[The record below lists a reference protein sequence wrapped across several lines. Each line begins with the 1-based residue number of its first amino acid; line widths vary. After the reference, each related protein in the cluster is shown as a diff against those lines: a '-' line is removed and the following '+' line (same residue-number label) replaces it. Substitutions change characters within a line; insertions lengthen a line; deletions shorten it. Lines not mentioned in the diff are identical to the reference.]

1 MERALGHGYYILPRE
16 LCTVDDGEE
25 TVRASVDED
34 TVKNSPYLDSAL
46 ELSKSHAT
54 GVREYYGL

>member
-34 TVKNSPYLDSAL
+34 TVQNSPYLDSAL
-46 ELSKSHAT
+46 DLSKSHAT
-54 GVREYYGL
+54 RVREHYGL